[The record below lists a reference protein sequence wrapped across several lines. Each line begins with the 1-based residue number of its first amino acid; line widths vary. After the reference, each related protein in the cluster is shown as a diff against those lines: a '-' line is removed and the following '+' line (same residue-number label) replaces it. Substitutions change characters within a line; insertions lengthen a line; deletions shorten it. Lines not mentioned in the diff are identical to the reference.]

1 MVKFLDKITVVVA
14 RNERQGQ
21 VEAVIVNVPN
31 LSSTGDRPPS
41 SELAA
46 VERAWLISGRTVSDA
61 QR

>member
-1 MVKFLDKITVVVA
+1 MVKFLDKIAVVVA

-21 VEAVIVNVPN
+21 VEAMIV
-31 LSSTGDRPPS
+31 SWWDRPPS
-41 SELAA
+41 LELGA